1 MPLFLLPHLYMQ
13 IVLASMTSFCSIEL
27 EPVVDAAE

>member
-1 MPLFLLPHLYMQ
+1 MPLFLLPQLYMQ
-13 IVLASMTSFCSIEL
+13 IVLASMAAFCDAEL